1 MKSEKELEELI
12 LKHKELY
19 YQGKAIIS
27 DEDYDKLEDDLR
39 SLNPESYVL
48 QLVGAANTNED
59 KIEHKSKMLSLEK
72 TYVLEKLLG
81 WKGDH
86 DIIGTMKI
94 DGSSCS
100 LLYTNGNLIQGKT
113 RGDGKFGEN
122 ISSKVFCIENI
133 PKKVNDLNLEFEV
146 RGEVYCLEE
155 NFLMLAQEM
164 ERLGLDRPTSQ
175 RNIVAGILG
184 RKENRQLAK
193 YLSFQAFEIITEKKF
208 KTEVEKFEFLHK
220 LGFET
225 PDYILHKGIKSIEI
239 AIEQAKIF
247 MMDGNYLIDGLVF
260 AYNDC
265 SLHEELGATA
275 HHPKYKMAF
284 KFQGETKVTK
294 IQSITWQVSRNGI
307 LTPVANVEPVEL
319 SSAMISRVTL
329 HNWGMVKAF
338 KLKVGD
344 EIEIVRSGE
353 VIPKFLA
360 VKESSRNKLVMPEI
374 CPSCGKSVDEA
385 DIRLICK
392 NSLCPE
398 KIIEEILYFIKRM
411 EIEDINNKRLEQ
423 MIAAKIVTDIPSLYD
438 LKVDDLLGL
447 EKVKDKLA
455 NKIVE
460 NIEKS
465 KNVTL
470 VKFITALGIA
480 GIAESKCE
488 KIIDHGF
495 DSLEKILKITEE
507 ELVQVESFAE
517 KSSREFVQ
525 SLQDRKLLISKL
537 LKKGIKIVDANAN
550 KVESQISG
558 KKICI
563 TGALS
568 RKRADIEKTIKLNG
582 GIAVSSV
589 SSQTDYLV
597 TNETEGNSSKF
608 IKAKELNITIIT
620 EEQLFE
626 LLTKHE

>member
-1 MKSEKELEELI
+1 MKSIKELEELI
-12 LKHKELY
+12 LKHKQLY

-27 DEDYDKLEDDLR
+27 DEEYDKLEDSLR
-39 SLNPESYVL
+39 ELNPESYVL
-48 QLVGAANTNED
+48 QLVGAVNSNED
-59 KIEHKSKMLSLEK
+59 KIEHQSKMLSLEK
-72 TYVLEKLLG
+72 TYVIEKLLS
-81 WKGDH
+81 WKGEQ
-86 DIIGTMKI
+86 DILSTMKI

-100 LLYTNGNLIQGKT
+100 LLYKNGSLIQGKT

-133 PKKVNDLNLEFEV
+133 PKKVKDFNLDFEV

-155 NFLMLAQEM
+155 NFIMLSDEM
-164 ERLGLDRPTSQ
+164 EKLGLERPTSQ

-208 KTEVEKFEFLHK
+208 SFEVEKFEFLHK

-225 PDYILHKGIKSIEI
+225 PDYILHKTLESVKD
-239 AIEQAKIF
+239 AIELAKVF
-247 MMDGNYLIDGLVF
+247 MMEGNYLIDGLVF

-265 SLHEELGATA
+265 SLHEELGETA

-284 KFQGETKVTK
+284 KFQGETKVTT
-294 IQSITWQVSRNGI
+294 INSISWQVSRNGI
-307 LTPVANVEPVEL
+307 LTPVANVVPVEL
-319 SSAMISRVTL
+319 SGAMIGRVTL
-329 HNWGMVKAF
+329 HNWGIVKTF
-338 KLKVGD
+338 KLKAED
-344 EIEIVRSGE
+344 QIEIVRSGE

-360 VKESSRNKLVMPEI
+360 VKKSSNKKLVMPEL
-374 CPSCGKSVDEA
+374 CPSCGKSIDEV
-385 DIRLICK
+385 DIRLVCK

-398 KIIEEILYFIKRM
+398 KLIEEILYFVKKM
-411 EIEDINNKRLEQ
+411 DIEDINNKRLEQ
-423 MIAAKIVTDIPSLYD
+423 MIKANFVTDIPSLYD
-438 LKVDDLLGL
+438 LKVDDLLTL
-447 EKVKDKLA
+447 EKVKEKLA
-455 NKIVE
+455 SKIIA
-460 NIEKS
+460 NIQKS
-465 KNVTL
+465 KNVSL

-495 DSLEKILKITEE
+495 DSIEKMLKLTEAQ
-507 ELVQVESFAE
+507 LIQVESFAE
-517 KSSREFVQ
+517 KSSREFIQ
-525 SLQDRKLLISKL
+525 SLNDKKKLIDVL
-537 LKKGIKIVDANAN
+537 LKKGITIADVSSSKVD
-550 KVESQISG
+550 SQISG

-568 RKRADIEKTIKLNG
+568 RKRSDIEKTIKLNG

-589 SSQTDYLV
+589 STQTDYLV
-597 TNETEGNSSKF
+597 TNETEGTSSKF
-608 IKAKELNITIIT
+608 IKAKQLNITIIT